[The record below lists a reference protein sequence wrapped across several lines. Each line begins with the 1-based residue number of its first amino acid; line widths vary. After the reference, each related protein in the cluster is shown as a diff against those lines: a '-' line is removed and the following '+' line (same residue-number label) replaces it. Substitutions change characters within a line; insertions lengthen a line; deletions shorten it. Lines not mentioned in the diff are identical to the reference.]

1 MPYWIGPEYEDFR
14 RDDRQMAKQWAR
26 EKKWELEHPG
36 AVEAAE
42 QWFWTQHFAKEAAE
56 KAAEKAAAKAAARA
70 AKAAAR
76 AAKAAAAAK
85 ARDELNAVKTAVAGG
100 SGTAIMLNAGPAS
113 VVVAVAGSVK
123 ARHSVVSPDGWTTVV
138 PRGTRLVNASD

>member
-1 MPYWIGPEYEDFR
+1 
-14 RDDRQMAKQWAR
+14 MAKQWAR
-26 EKKWELEHPG
+26 EKKYELEHPG

-42 QWFWTQHFAKEAAE
+42 QWFWTQHFAKE
-56 KAAEKAAAKAAARA
+56 AAEKAAAKAAARA

-100 SGTAIMLNAGPAS
+100 SGTAVMLNAGPAS